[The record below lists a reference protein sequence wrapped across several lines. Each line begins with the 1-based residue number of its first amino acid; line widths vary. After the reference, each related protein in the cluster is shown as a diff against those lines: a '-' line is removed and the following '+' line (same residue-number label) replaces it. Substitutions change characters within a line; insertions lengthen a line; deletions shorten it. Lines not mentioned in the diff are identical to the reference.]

1 MVKYYKGDG
10 GIPIM
15 STQKKRRTTL
25 YISDIIDVFLALE
38 SARKQTS
45 KSEII
50 EEAIKELYAKDIQ
63 ELMNSGLLTPKVAS

>member
-1 MVKYYKGDG
+1 
-10 GIPIM
+10 M
-15 STQKKRRTTL
+15 SKQKKRRTTL

-50 EEAIKELYAKDIQ
+50 EEAIKEVYAKDIQ
-63 ELMNSGLLTPKVAS
+63 ELMNSGLLAPKTANY